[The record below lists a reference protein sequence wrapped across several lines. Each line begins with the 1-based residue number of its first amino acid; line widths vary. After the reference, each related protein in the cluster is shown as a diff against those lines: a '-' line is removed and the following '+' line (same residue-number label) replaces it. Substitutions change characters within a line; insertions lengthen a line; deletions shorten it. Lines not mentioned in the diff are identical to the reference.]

1 MLWHGLHPLKAKGYV
16 VVSAILLSPFP
27 SFTLKGGAVFSF
39 FPSFTF
45 SSFHFSPLVKRPT
58 DMRLMAKRQAVYL
71 LWQSGG

>member
-16 VVSAILLSPFP
+16 VVSAMLLSPFP

-45 SSFHFSPLVKRPT
+45 LSFHFSPLVKRPT

-71 LWQSGG
+71 IWQSGG